1 METITNRPT
10 LIDPETGVTLF
21 RNEPE
26 RDYSRAAARE
36 AMMAALAAERAAFGR
51 RYPLLIGGEQVRTT
65 DELVSVNPAHPS
77 EVVGRT
83 ASATLAEAECA
94 VEAANR
100 AFPAWRDTPA
110 RPRADLLFRVAAL
123 VR

>member
-1 METITNRPT
+1 METIINRPT
-10 LIDPETGVTLF
+10 PIDPETGVTLF

-36 AMMAALAAERAAFGR
+36 AMLGALAAERAGFGR
-51 RYPLLIGGEQVRTT
+51 SYPLLISGESVRTA
-65 DELVSVNPAHPS
+65 DELVSVNPARPS

-83 ASATLAEAECA
+83 ASATLADAERA

-110 RPRADLLFRVAAL
+110 RQRAALLFR
-123 VR
+123 